1 MEILSASLERWCKL
15 RGNLLF
21 YMKTKDQFSE
31 PVGVVVLLHNT
42 IRVDHSFLDG
52 TYGFFLGKESL
63 CSTFVRIIFKKF
75 NIRLLNGDI
84 LYVKPTIINMSKFTI
99 LKFAFILLSL
109 FKISY
114 E

>member
-42 IRVDHSFLDG
+42 IRIDHSFLDG
-52 TYGFFLGKESL
+52 TYGFFLGNKPL
-63 CSTFVRIIFKKF
+63 CNTFVRIMFKKI
-75 NIRLLNGDI
+75 NIRLLNDRI
-84 LYVKPTIINMSKFTI
+84 LYVKPAIINMSEFTI
-99 LKFAFILLSL
+99 LKFAFIL
-109 FKISY
+109 